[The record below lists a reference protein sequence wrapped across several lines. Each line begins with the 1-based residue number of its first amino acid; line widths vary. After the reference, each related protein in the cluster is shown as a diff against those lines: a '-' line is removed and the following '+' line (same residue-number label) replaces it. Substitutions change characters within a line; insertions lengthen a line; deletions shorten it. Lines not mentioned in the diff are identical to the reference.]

1 MKYGERGLVEFGG
14 HKNIEIYEGFEIYQ
28 IYIMVIKKKVYT
40 WNLETLAK
48 CMMSKN
54 KD

>member
-14 HKNIEIYEGFEIYQ
+14 HKNIKIYEGFEIYQ
-28 IYIMVIKKKVYT
+28 ISIMVIKKNYT